1 MEICT
6 GTPKDMSDRFGMQV
20 TNGVRLLEVQSGL
33 AIWGGNAPQ
42 GYESV
47 PLMDLATATE
57 HHLSATSC
65 SSADVWLH
73 ASRWKFVFRPGLSRA
88 VVDVHTL
95 RFQARH
101 SGPQTLRRRSEGST
115 DGDLH

>member
-1 MEICT
+1 MGIKLPMELGCWKSSL
-6 GTPKDMSDRFGMQV
+6 GWQYGEGK
-20 TNGVRLLEVQSGL
+20 L
-33 AIWGGNAPQ
+33 PQ
-42 GYESV
+42 GYELAPV
-47 PLMDLATATE
+47 MDLATATE

-73 ASRWKFVFRPGLSRA
+73 ASGWEFVFPHGLSRA

-95 RFQARH
+95 RFQAHH